1 MIGLKAKGNSTD
13 MKVLMLASYIF
24 EPGCAEFEKNRTG
37 FGMMVK
43 DIIDFVGKKEEV
55 IFSSRV
61 ITNGRSFENYKIL
74 KHTFSDI
81 FKSARP
87 RDYIRAISG
96 FFYGKYAFKDR
107 LRNAFYDFDG
117 GYVRSTIK
125 SERPDIV
132 HIHGIGP
139 ITKSYIDICLKL
151 KIPFVVTLHGLIG
164 LDNSVLAPDST
175 KRLEKEFLIKA
186 LKENIPV
193 TVISSGMKKRIE
205 ENYLLKPADNITVV
219 LNGTK
224 SEAAEVNTDDI
235 LTSLGIEN
243 KKICLAIGNICKRK
257 NQIEIVRAWG
267 KLPDELRKQSAV
279 LMCGNDLSNGE
290 MIKEIEKINAQSEIF
305 ILGFVEKKKVEYLL
319 ENASLNI
326 VASLDEGFGL
336 SIIEAF
342 SHGVP
347 TVTFSD
353 LDAVPDLSSDYAMLF
368 SKSRKTED
376 FSLAIASALLKE
388 WHKEKIKK
396 HAERFTMES
405 TADKY
410 IEVYKNSI

>member
-1 MIGLKAKGNSTD
+1 

-224 SEAAEVNTDDI
+224 AAQGSKSEENDE
-235 LTSLGIEN
+235 LTEKLRSLKLSGN
-243 KKICLAIGNICKRK
+243 KIIFAVGNITDNK
-257 NQIEIVRAWG
+257 NQIQLARIMKILKGENTFVAAVFFGNECDRG
-267 KLPDELRKQSAV
+267 LLR
-279 LMCGNDLSNGE
+279 NY
-290 MIKEIEKINAQSEIF
+290 IEKEKLTDCCIMA
-305 ILGFVEKKKVEYLL
+305 GFKEDIGRYYNLADLTVLL
-319 ENASLNI
+319 SLN
-326 VASLDEGFGL
+326 DGFGL
-336 SIIEAF
+336 SIIEGYSF
-342 SHGVP
+342 GVP
-347 TVTFSD
+347 SVFFSD
-353 LDAVPDLSSDYAMLF
+353 LDSAEDVFNAECSLKCFDRSDTAAAETIKKAL
-368 SKSRKTED
+368 KTD
-376 FSLAIASALLKE
+376 FDI
-388 WHKEKIKK
+388 EKIKK
-396 HAERFTMES
+396 FAESFTMES

>member
-1 MIGLKAKGNSTD
+1 
-13 MKVLMLASYIF
+13 MKVLIFAPYIYDP
-24 EPGCAEFEKNRTG
+24 EIGEFTRNQTG

-43 DIIDFVGKKEEV
+43 DILDFVGKKEEV

>member
-1 MIGLKAKGNSTD
+1 

-87 RDYIRAISG
+87 RDYIRAISA

-117 GYVRSTIK
+117 GYVRTIIK

-139 ITKSYIDICLKL
+139 ITKSYIDICLEL
-151 KIPFVVTLHGLIG
+151 KVPFVVTLHGLIG
-164 LDNSVLAPDST
+164 LDNSVLAPAST

-186 LKENIPV
+186 QKENIPV

-224 SEAAEVNTDDI
+224 SVAAAVNTDDI
-235 LTSLGIEN
+235 FTSLGIEN
-243 KKICLAIGNICKRK
+243 KKICLAIGNICERK

-267 KLPDELRKQSAV
+267 KLPDDLRKQSAV

-290 MIKEIEKINAQSEIF
+290 MKKEIEKINAQSEIF
-305 ILGFVEKKKVEYLL
+305 ILGFVEKKRVEYLL

-353 LDAVPDLSSDYAMLF
+353 LDAVPDLLSDCAMLLT
-368 SKSRKTED
+368 KSRKTED
-376 FSLAIASALLKE
+376 FSIAIASALLKE
-388 WHKEKIKK
+388 WDKEKIKK
-396 HAERFTMES
+396 HAESFTMES